1 MEILKITENLHLGQ
15 KSQMEADLYSAKSQ
29 IDTLTDKVNFLQT
42 NQSKSEIDLSYE
54 IEEERQKNF
63 QLRAD
68 LDSKNDEIQGL
79 ES

>member
-1 MEILKITENLHLGQ
+1 
-15 KSQMEADLYSAKSQ
+15 MEADLYSAKSQ